1 MNATKLFGEVG
12 EIAIP
17 PIKVD
22 INGIYILTIKTNKKW
37 VPKKLIDDL
46 DVYM

>member
-1 MNATKLFGEVG
+1 MNATKLFGQAG

-17 PIKVD
+17 PLKVD
-22 INGIYILTIKTNKKW
+22 INGIYILTIKSNKKW
-37 VPKKLIDDL
+37 VPKKMIDDP